1 MHLFQLFFLFL
12 SEVIY
17 LSINDVLSSILLII
31 LQEIFCNYRIF
42 IFQFLTNTYYSST
55 EIGEFQTEIGKFQT
69 EIGKFQTEIGE
80 FPTEIGE
87 FQTEIGEFQ
96 TENGKFPTE
105 IGKISTFSF
114 IL

>member
-1 MHLFQLFFLFL
+1 M
-12 SEVIY
+12 IY

-55 EIGEFQTEIGKFQT
+55 EIGEF
-69 EIGKFQTEIGE
+69 
-80 FPTEIGE
+80 PTEIGE